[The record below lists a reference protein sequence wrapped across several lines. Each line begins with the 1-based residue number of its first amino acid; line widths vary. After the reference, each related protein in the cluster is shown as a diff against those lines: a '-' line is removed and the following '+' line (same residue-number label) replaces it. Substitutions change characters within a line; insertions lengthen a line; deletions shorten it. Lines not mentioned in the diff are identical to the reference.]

1 MSPFASRLTWQL
13 TGILRGPDETQ
24 VARAKEL
31 AQDLLDV
38 VRQEYEKARQGM
50 GGMGM
55 GGYSGYGAQ
64 GGQGYGMQ
72 QGAQSGYGGYYVC
85 PASNPS

>member
-1 MSPFASRLTWQL
+1 M
-13 TGILRGPDETQ
+13 
-24 VARAKEL
+24 ARAKEL

-55 GGYSGYGAQ
+55 GGYSGYPAQ

-72 QGAQSGYGGYYVC
+72 GGAGAQGGYAGYYVSL
-85 PASNPS
+85 AVGTYFGRLADQLDFL